1 MVTVDYD
8 KSVAEANK
16 LLFKYKISEPP
27 VRIDEIIE
35 REGLSVIEA
44 DFGNESNS
52 ISGLINPDEKTIYV
66 NQKESDNRQTFTIAH
81 ELGHW
86 LLHHD
91 KLSSDKDIGVMY
103 RKSIT
108 SLNNDPLEKEANC
121 FAANLLVPF
130 FLLEKYKH
138 LSTESLAR
146 LFGVSEDV
154 IRFRLQNYNNGKV

>member
-1 MVTVDYD
+1 MANANYD
-8 KSVAEANK
+8 QSVAKANE
-16 LLFKYKISEPP
+16 LLFKYKITEPP

-35 REGLSVIEA
+35 NEGLNVIEV
-44 DFGNESNS
+44 DFGNESNE
-52 ISGLINPDEKTIYV
+52 ISGLINPDEKKIYV
-66 NQKESDNRQTFTIAH
+66 NQRESDNRQAFTIAH

-86 LLHHD
+86 LLHKSKLTQD
-91 KLSSDKDIGVMY
+91 KEIGIMY
-103 RKSIT
+103 RKSIV

-138 LSTESLAR
+138 LGSASLSR

-154 IRFRLQNYNNGKV
+154 IRFRLQQYDNGKA